1 MAAPAI
7 PPIRLGLTNVEK
19 PPAAS
24 LFARPVDGN
33 PFHRTD
39 PRHARA
45 PLDGLP
51 GERFSR
57 SASIAA

>member
-7 PPIRLGLTNVEK
+7 PPIRVGLTSVEK
-19 PPAAS
+19 PPAAF
-24 LFARPVDGN
+24 LARPVEWI

-51 GERFSR
+51 GERFSS